1 MIFAFCVWPLVL
13 YVFGCGQ
20 CHPYSLHSQVSFGG
34 TENERIYFYRANKM
48 KIIYY
53 CMQSHLS
60 AWQRRWTAS
69 AVARLLIANSQS
81 ANPATF
87 PACKSEETTVII
99 TIVTWM
105 CAAFEIV
112 GKQLIIRFFFSSFEA
127 VLCSTLITYVTYGLW
142 WMKFSTSIAV
152 GYVRPPAR
160 QREIESFGRVSV
172 LVIGSM
178 VNYIC
183 YVICLTLQSNPF
195 YFESIRFYS
204 RRGCERARSHTNFIP
219 LPILNPFTCK

>member
-1 MIFAFCVWPLVL
+1 MLMIFAFCVWPLVS

-20 CHPYSLHSQVSFGG
+20 CHPYSLHSQVSFGA

-112 GKQLIIRFFFSSFEA
+112 GKQLIIRFFFFIRGCFVFHS
-127 VLCSTLITYVTYGLW
+127 
-142 WMKFSTSIAV
+142 
-152 GYVRPPAR
+152 
-160 QREIESFGRVSV
+160 
-172 LVIGSM
+172 
-178 VNYIC
+178 NYIR
-183 YVICLTLQSNPF
+183 Y
-195 YFESIRFYS
+195 IRTVLNEIFDVDRS
-204 RRGCERARSHTNFIP
+204 RIRPTPSQTEGNRKLWTRVRTSDWIDG
-219 LPILNPFTCK
+219 